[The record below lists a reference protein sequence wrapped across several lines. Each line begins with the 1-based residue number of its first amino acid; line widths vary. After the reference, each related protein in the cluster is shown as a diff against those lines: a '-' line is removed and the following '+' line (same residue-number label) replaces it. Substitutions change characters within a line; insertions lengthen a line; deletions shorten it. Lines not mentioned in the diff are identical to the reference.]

1 MIEMSQLRC
10 FVAVAE
16 ELHFGRGAARLNMT
30 QPPVSRHIQVLERV
44 IGVQL
49 FDRSNRSVRLTP
61 AGKSFLI
68 EARKILR
75 LSQDAAL
82 TAKRIASGDA
92 GNISIGFTAASGYSF
107 LPHLLG
113 LAQAQLPN
121 VNLVLREQV
130 TADQI
135 EGLTSGKIDLGLLR
149 ARPHLQ
155 GIERRRVLSETL
167 VAAVHVSDERAAADQ
182 IHLADFDQRPLIMYT
197 ADNAGYF
204 HDILVE
210 EFERRDV
217 SPVFTQYM
225 SQIHSMLSLVQA
237 NLGAAIVPSSAQVL
251 KFENVAFRPLAEPFA
266 HSAELYLVWKEHS
279 DNPSLRALLDL
290 MPNLDA
296 EG

>member
-61 AGKSFLI
+61 AGKNFLT

-82 TAKRIASGDA
+82 TARRIASGET
-92 GNISIGFTAASGYSF
+92 GNVSIGFTAASGYSF
-107 LPHLLG
+107 LPHLVG

-121 VNLVLREQV
+121 VSLILREQV

-135 EGLTSGKIDLGLLR
+135 ESLTSGKIDLGLLR
-149 ARPHLQ
+149 AKLNLQ
-155 GIERRRVLSETL
+155 GIERRRILTENL
-167 VAAVHVSDERAAADQ
+167 VAAVHVSDDRAETAEVR
-182 IHLADFDQRPLIMYT
+182 LEDFNHRPLIMYT
-197 ADNAGYF
+197 PDNAGYF
-204 HDILVE
+204 HDMLVR
-210 EFERRDV
+210 EFESRGIA
-217 SPVFTQYM
+217 PVFTQYM

-237 NLGAAIVPSSAQVL
+237 NLGAAIVPDSAQIL
-251 KFENVAFRPLAEPFA
+251 QFEQVAFKPLAEPFA
-266 HSAELYLVWKEHS
+266 RPVELHLVWRADN
-279 DNPSLRALLDL
+279 DNPCLRSLLEVLPEAGLRV
-290 MPNLDA
+290 
-296 EG
+296 